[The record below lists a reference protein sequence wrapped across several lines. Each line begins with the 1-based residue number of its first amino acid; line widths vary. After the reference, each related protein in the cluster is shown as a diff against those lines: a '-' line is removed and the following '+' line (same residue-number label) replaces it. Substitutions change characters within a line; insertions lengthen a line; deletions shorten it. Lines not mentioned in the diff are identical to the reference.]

1 MVIDDNIKF
10 RSQTYGELTLS
21 EVCDK
26 LLEFYENHKTNVST
40 IEIAIGSD
48 SQTKAETKMVSVIVI
63 YAEGKGGIS
72 FNLVEKLPAIN
83 SVREKLEIETGRSL
97 VIATNLIDIFET
109 TDKYYN
115 MYLNCPVSIHIDA
128 GNSPKGKTKDL
139 VNFVTGWVRATG
151 FNCTIKPDSYA
162 ASSVADKISK

>member
-1 MVIDDNIKF
+1 M
-10 RSQTYGELTLS
+10 
-21 EVCDK
+21 
-26 LLEFYENHKTNVST
+26 
-40 IEIAIGSD
+40 
-48 SQTKAETKMVSVIVI
+48 
-63 YAEGKGGIS
+63 
-72 FNLVEKLPAIN
+72 
-83 SVREKLEIETGRSL
+83 EIETGRSL

>member
-1 MVIDDNIKF
+1 MNFK
-10 RSQTYGELTLS
+10 SQTYGELTLT

-26 LLEFYENHKTNVST
+26 LLEFYNKYKST
-40 IEIAIGSD
+40 CSNIEIAVGSD

-72 FNLVEKLPAIN
+72 FNIVEKLKQIN

-97 VIATNLIDIFET
+97 TIATNLIDIFENN
-109 TDKYYN
+109 DKYHD
-115 MYLNCPVSIHIDA
+115 MYLNCPISIHVDA
-128 GNSPKGKTKDL
+128 GNSKKGKTREL
-139 VNFVTGWVRATG
+139 LQFVTGWVRATG
-151 FNCTIKPDSYA
+151 FNCMIKPDSYA